1 MSQHPLLTTN
11 PTLKHHDVYHALQGD
26 GPGTKGRYF
35 RGVTWCG
42 LDLGDDGEES
52 THPCTCGECVD
63 ARDFADAEA
72 RAKHEEE
79 NQPPAPAE

>member
-1 MSQHPLLTTN
+1 M
-11 PTLKHHDVYHALQGD
+11 
-26 GPGTKGRYF
+26 
-35 RGVTWCG
+35 TWCG